1 MTGFLSYARLAA
13 RIIILGRR
21 PGVAA
26 FACLW
31 GLLLASPPFA
41 HSARA
46 AAQIAQPQVQTPQ
59 VQTPQVAVPVA
70 PVAPTPPRGDG
81 SQISR
86 TPVRSAQPASPAP
99 GTPAGATRPQTPR
112 TPDYSVPAQPLPA
125 LGQGGLAPA
134 GGSPAAP
141 APAGRTPAA
150 KPSPAPQAAPLATP
164 PPETDSPGE
173 RNRKAL
179 DAFARGEYYQALRL
193 WQEAAEAGDP
203 QAMNNLGVLYDKG
216 LGVEPDVGRA
226 LHWYAKSAD
235 AGHPSGMCNFGR
247 MLEQGRGV
255 PLDAAEAARWFDL
268 AARRGQP
275 EAQYNLGMLYEQ
287 GHGVQ
292 KDDAAAA
299 AWYSR
304 AATANQPDALAR
316 LGHFYRVGRVVKQDI
331 PSATLLLYGA
341 AMQGNAAA
349 MKELESLAEATPE
362 RRANAVLFGQRLDGT
377 NRAQMR
383 AALKQAGAVAEREK
397 DGYPC
402 DVYKGGKLIP
412 GAEQMGICYGPADD
426 QPLAFVSID
435 YPARDASFGKR
446 VRSMAEQRF
455 GKPDAEEGEMSCLWN
470 LGKVL
475 VAVQYMPEKK
485 IASLMYM
492 IPRVYHL
499 TQRP

>member
-1 MTGFLSYARLAA
+1 MTGRSSYARRKARIVISDRRWAAPWRHLLLAA
-13 RIIILGRR
+13 
-21 PGVAA
+21 
-26 FACLW
+26 
-31 GLLLASPPFA
+31 GLLLCGAGLDG
-41 HSARA
+41 SAL
-46 AAQIAQPQVQTPQ
+46 AAQQIPQPHIRTPEAPPPK
-59 VQTPQVAVPVA
+59 VSA
-70 PVAPTPPRGDG
+70 PVAPIAPLVPGAPPAGTNQPRG
-81 SQISR
+81 
-86 TPVRSAQPASPAP
+86 
-99 GTPAGATRPQTPR
+99 PQA
-112 TPDYSVPAQPLPA
+112 PDYSAPARPLPA
-125 LGQGGLAPA
+125 LGQGGVT
-134 GGSPAAP
+134 P
-141 APAGRTPAA
+141 APDANARTDGAA
-150 KPSPAPQAAPLATP
+150 ASPAPQTP
-164 PPETDSPGE
+164 PAVADSPEE

-179 DAFARGEYYQALRL
+179 EAFSRGDYYQALRF
-193 WQEAAEAGDP
+193 WQAAAEAGDP

-255 PLDAAEAARWFDL
+255 PPDAAEAARWFDL

-304 AATANQPDALAR
+304 AAAANQPDALAR
-316 LGHFYRVGRVVKQDI
+316 LGHFYRVGRVVKADI

-341 AMQGNAAA
+341 AMQGNTAA
-349 MKELESLAEATPE
+349 MNELESMAEATPE

-377 NRAQMR
+377 DRKRMR
-383 AALKQAGAVAEREK
+383 EALKQAGAEAQREK

-412 GAEQMGICYGPADD
+412 GAEQMGICYGPSEN

-435 YPARDASFGKR
+435 YPARSAEFGKR
-446 VRSMAEQRF
+446 VREMAEQRF
-455 GKPDAEEGEMSCLWN
+455 GKPDAVEGETACLWN

-499 TQRP
+499 TQRH

>member
-1 MTGFLSYARLAA
+1 MTGRSSCARRKA
-13 RIIILGRR
+13 RIVVCAQRW
-21 PGVAA
+21 AA
-26 FACLW
+26 LLCRLLMAA
-31 GLLLASPPFA
+31 GLLLSCPGMDD
-41 HSARA
+41 SALA
-46 AAQIAQPQVQTPQ
+46 AQQIAQPQIRTPEARPPR
-59 VQTPQVAVPVA
+59 VSPPAA
-70 PVAPTPPRGDG
+70 PVAPLVPGAAAAAT
-81 SQISR
+81 
-86 TPVRSAQPASPAP
+86 QPAAA
-99 GTPAGATRPQTPR
+99 GTNLSGGPQA
-112 TPDYSVPAQPLPA
+112 PDYSAPARPLPA
-125 LGQGGLAPA
+125 LGQGGVT
-134 GGSPAAP
+134 P
-141 APAGRTPAA
+141 APADTAPAQGATPSAAPTTPPAA
-150 KPSPAPQAAPLATP
+150 K
-164 PPETDSPGE
+164 DSPEEG
-173 RNRKAL
+173 NRKAL
-179 DAFARGEYYQALRL
+179 EAFARGDYYQALRF
-193 WQEAAEAGDP
+193 WQAAAEKGDP

-255 PLDAAEAARWFDL
+255 PPDAAEAARWFDL

-304 AATANQPDALAR
+304 AAAANQPDALAR
-316 LGHFYRVGRVVKQDI
+316 LGHFYRVGRVVKKDM

-341 AMQGNAAA
+341 AMQGNTAA
-349 MKELESLAEATPE
+349 MNELESMAEATPE

-377 NRAQMR
+377 DRPRMR
-383 AALKQAGAVAEREK
+383 AALKQAGAEPEREK
-397 DGYPC
+397 DSYPC
-402 DVYKGGKLIP
+402 DVYKGGKLVP
-412 GAEQMGICYGPADD
+412 GAEQMGICYGPAPN

-435 YPARDASFGKR
+435 YPARSGEFGKR
-446 VRSMAEQRF
+446 VREMAEQRF
-455 GKPDAEEGEMSCLWN
+455 GKPDAVEGETACLWN

>member
-1 MTGFLSYARLAA
+1 MTGLLSYARLAA

-21 PGVAA
+21 SGGVAA
-26 FACLW
+26 SRLLPVA
-31 GLLLASPPFA
+31 GLLLGGPLFVGNAL
-41 HSARA
+41 A
-46 AAQIAQPQVQTPQ
+46 AMQIPQPQIQTPQ
-59 VQTPQVAVPVA
+59 VQTPRVAA
-70 PVAPTPPRGDG
+70 PVAP
-81 SQISR
+81 Q
-86 TPVRSAQPASPAP
+86 A
-99 GTPAGATRPQTPR
+99 PAGAGQAQAPR
-112 TPDYSVPAQPLPA
+112 KPDYGVAAQPVPA
-125 LGQGGLAPA
+125 LGQGGIAPA
-134 GGSPAAP
+134 GGA
-141 APAGRTPAA
+141 
-150 KPSPAPQAAPLATP
+150 PSPATQAAPVESSPAGA
-164 PPETDSPGE
+164 DNPGE

-179 DAFARGEYYQALRL
+179 DAFARGEYHQALRL
-193 WQEAAEAGDP
+193 WQEAAGEGDP

-255 PLDAAEAARWFDL
+255 PPDAAEAARWFDL

-287 GHGVQ
+287 GHGVE

-349 MKELESLAEATPE
+349 MSELENMAEATPD

-377 NRAQMR
+377 DRARMR
-383 AALKQAGAVAEREK
+383 AALKEAGAVPEREK

-402 DVYKGGKLIP
+402 DVYEGGKLIP
-412 GAEQMGICYGPADD
+412 GAEQMGICYGPSEN

-455 GKPDAEEGEMSCLWN
+455 GKPDAEEGETSCLWN